1 MNQETA
7 EKIANALERIAATSE
22 RHVEAV
28 EAYSEFEKKRAIQAE
43 KAAADI
49 QRKIFGGPPFGAPPT
64 QPPATE
70 APTNISGP
78 AGPPGA
84 RRRRG

>member
-7 EKIANALERIAATSE
+7 EKIANALERIADASE

-28 EAYSEFEKKRAIQAE
+28 EAYSEFEKKRAIEAQ
-43 KAAADI
+43 KAAVDI
-49 QRKIFGGPPFGAPPT
+49 QNKIFGGSPFGARPT
-64 QPPATE
+64 QQPEPE